1 MSNLNIAFI
10 GDDEHNGNH
19 HAIAHD
25 YDLHTSLLYTI
36 RFSLFP
42 AYFIL
47 HSPSVS
53 YIFIILWK

>member
-53 YIFIILWK
+53 